1 MKRLGDLSGTP
12 IEPDEQTRLLDAC
25 LDKGRGVLGVG
36 VPGGEFGPFL
46 SFPFLPLLDAKE
58 SERG

>member
-46 SFPFLPLLDAKE
+46 SFPF
-58 SERG
+58 